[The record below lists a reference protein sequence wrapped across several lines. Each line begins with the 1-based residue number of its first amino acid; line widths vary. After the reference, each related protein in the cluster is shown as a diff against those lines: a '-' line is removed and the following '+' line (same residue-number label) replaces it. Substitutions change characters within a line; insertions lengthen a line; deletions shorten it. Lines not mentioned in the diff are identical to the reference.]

1 MEAASLA
8 EIARQVRRIE
18 IVANRAVNDLFAGEY
33 HSVFRGRG
41 MEFDEVR
48 EYQPGDEIRTIDW
61 NVTARSGA
69 PFIKRYREEREL
81 TILFAVDVSAS
92 SAFGSGVEP
101 RRVAIAKCAAML
113 MFSALKNHD
122 KVGLLT
128 FAEAPRDF
136 FPARKGKG
144 AVLRLVRELLALD
157 ASSGRTN
164 VAAALDTLNK
174 VVKRRSVVFLFS
186 DFLDGGAGGAAGAA
200 VSERVLAATA
210 SRHDLIAVRVRD
222 RRERELGDHGIVTFE
237 DLESG
242 ARVELD
248 TGSARVRDW
257 LRARLAAD
265 ARNVEQI
272 CRRAGVD
279 VIALDL
285 PDPSLRGH
293 GGRDPV
299 LDEFGKGLLALFRRR
314 ERRR

>member
-92 SAFGSGVEP
+92 SAFGSGFEP

-186 DFLDGGAGGAAGAA
+186 DFLSSDAGGTA
-200 VSERVLAATA
+200 VTERILAATS

-222 RRERELGDHGIVTFE
+222 RRERELGDHGLVTFE

-242 ARVELD
+242 ARIELD

-265 ARNVEQI
+265 SARHDQI

-285 PDPSLRGH
+285 PDPGLRGH

>member
-18 IVANRAVNDLFAGEY
+18 IVANRAVNDLFAGEH

-48 EYQPGDEIRTIDW
+48 EYQPGDEIRSIDW
-61 NVTARSGA
+61 NVTARAGT

-92 SAFGSGVEP
+92 SAFGSGLEP

-157 ASSGRTN
+157 ASSGRTDL
-164 VAAALDTLNK
+164 AAALDTLNK
-174 VVKRRSVVFLFS
+174 VQKRRSVVFLFS
-186 DFLDGGAGGAAGAA
+186 DFLGNAATSTSLERTLAG
-200 VSERVLAATA
+200 TA

-222 RRERELGDHGIVTFE
+222 RRERELGDHGLVTFE

-242 ARVELD
+242 ERLELD

-257 LRARLAAD
+257 LRDHLAED
-265 ARNVEQI
+265 ARRIAQT

-279 VIALDL
+279 LLPLDL
-285 PDPSLRGH
+285 PDGGKRGH

-299 LDEFGKGLLALFRRR
+299 LDEFGKGLLALFHRR
-314 ERRR
+314 EQRR

>member
-92 SAFGSGVEP
+92 SAFGSGIEP

-128 FAEAPRDF
+128 FADSPRDF

-186 DFLDGGAGGAAGAA
+186 DFLDSQPA
-200 VSERVLAATA
+200 VAERVLAATS

-222 RRERELGDHGIVTFE
+222 RRERELGDHGLVTFE

-242 ARVELD
+242 ARLELD
-248 TGSARVRDW
+248 TGSARVRAW
-257 LRARLAAD
+257 LRERLAAD
-265 ARNVEQI
+265 AQRVAQI

-285 PDPSLRGH
+285 PDPALRGH